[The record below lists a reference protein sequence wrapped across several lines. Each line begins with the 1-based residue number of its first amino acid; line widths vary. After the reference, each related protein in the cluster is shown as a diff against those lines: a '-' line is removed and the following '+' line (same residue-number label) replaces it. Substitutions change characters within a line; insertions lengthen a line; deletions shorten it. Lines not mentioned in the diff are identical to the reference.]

1 MKSSVELAR
10 KNGFIETLLGRKR
23 YIPDI
28 DSNNKNTREFA
39 ERVAIN
45 APIQGSASDIIKVA
59 MVKLFAIM
67 KKEGLKGRLLLQ
79 VHDELILECPEKDV
93 EVLKKLVKE
102 TMENVVKLKVPV
114 KVDVNSGDNWCE
126 CK

>member
-1 MKSSVELAR
+1 M
-10 KNGFIETLLGRKR
+10 LGRKR

-28 DSNNKNTREFA
+28 KSNNKNTREFA

-45 APIQGSASDIIKVA
+45 APIQGTASDIIKLA
-59 MVKLFAIM
+59 MVKLYDIM
-67 KKEGLKGRLLLQ
+67 KKDGVKGRLLLQ
-79 VHDELILECPEKDV
+79 VHDELILECPEK
-93 EVLKKLVKE
+93 EVTALKKTVKE
-102 TMENVVKLKVPV
+102 TMENIVKLKVPV